1 MQYFFL
7 GIVYGT
13 VKWKSFGN
21 DLIFADIWIYYG
33 FSFDIAEIFRGDRRM
48 AGHAGSGTAGG
59 DDGGG
64 AAVEVPQAV
73 WVLRTCRLDKRPPM
87 REYT

>member
-48 AGHAGSGTAGG
+48 ACGSPCGSTHI
-59 DDGGG
+59 DPDGMF
-64 AAVEVPQAV
+64 P
-73 WVLRTCRLDKRPPM
+73 LRAWEDGIMISAKVIPVKVIL
-87 REYT
+87 